1 MCRAPSL
8 PPIGNFLRCRGNF
21 PRLALLST
29 PYASHYDDGVNL
41 VNINGIRSVIALLR
55 VGFTMHSV
63 LIVDDHPVIRLAVRI
78 LLEKHDMHVVG
89 EADNG
94 LDAVRLVRDLTP
106 QVVILDIGI
115 PKLDGFTTI
124 SRIKA
129 LNVRSEIL
137 ILTSQP
143 ADSVCRRCIQL
154 GARGFVNKE
163 EDLGSLVTAIKAVDA
178 GYTFFPPL
186 SFDSVHP
193 MEQLTELEQI
203 HQLTD
208 REVTVLQYLAQG
220 YSNKQIGE
228 KLFLSN
234 KTVSTYKTRLL
245 HKLGL
250 PSLVHLADFAKRN
263 ALAS

>member
-1 MCRAPSL
+1 
-8 PPIGNFLRCRGNF
+8 
-21 PRLALLST
+21 
-29 PYASHYDDGVNL
+29 
-41 VNINGIRSVIALLR
+41 
-55 VGFTMHSV
+55 MHTV
-63 LIVDDHPVIRLAVRI
+63 LIVDDHPVIRLAVRV
-78 LLEKHDMHVVG
+78 LLEKHGMRVVG

-94 LDAVRLVRDLTP
+94 LDAVQLVRDLTP

-115 PKLDGFTTI
+115 PKLDGFSVI

-129 LNVRSEIL
+129 LDVRSEIL

-163 EDLGSLVTAIKAVDA
+163 EDLGSIITAIKAVDA
-178 GYTFFPPL
+178 GYTFFPSL
-186 SFDSVHP
+186 TFDRVNSADQP
-193 MEQLTELEQI
+193 TEREQI
-203 HQLTD
+203 HSLTD
-208 REVTVLQYLAQG
+208 REVTVLQYLARG

-245 HKLGL
+245 QKLGVA
-250 PSLVHLADFAKRN
+250 SLVDLAEFAKRN
-263 ALAS
+263 SLAP

>member
-1 MCRAPSL
+1 
-8 PPIGNFLRCRGNF
+8 
-21 PRLALLST
+21 
-29 PYASHYDDGVNL
+29 
-41 VNINGIRSVIALLR
+41 
-55 VGFTMHSV
+55 MHSV
-63 LIVDDHPVIRLAVRI
+63 LIVDDHPVIRLAVRV
-78 LLEKHDMHVVG
+78 LLEKHGMRVVG

-94 LDAVRLVRDLTP
+94 LDAVQLVRDLTP

-115 PKLDGFTTI
+115 PKLDGFTVI

-163 EDLGSLVTAIKAVDA
+163 EDLGSLITAIKAVDA
-178 GYTFFPPL
+178 GYSFFPAL
-186 SFDSVHP
+186 TFDSVNAS
-193 MEQLTELEQI
+193 EQLTEREQI
-203 HQLTD
+203 QSLTD

-245 HKLGL
+245 QKLGAT
-250 PSLVHLADFAKRN
+250 SLVDLAEFAKRN
-263 ALAS
+263 ALTP

>member
-1 MCRAPSL
+1 
-8 PPIGNFLRCRGNF
+8 
-21 PRLALLST
+21 
-29 PYASHYDDGVNL
+29 
-41 VNINGIRSVIALLR
+41 
-55 VGFTMHSV
+55 MHSV
-63 LIVDDHPVIRLAVRI
+63 LIVDDHPVIRLAVRV
-78 LLEKHDMHVVG
+78 LLEKHGMRVVG

-94 LDAVRLVRDLTP
+94 VNAVQLVRELTP

-115 PKLDGFTTI
+115 PKLDGFSVI

-129 LNVRSEIL
+129 LQVRSEIL

-163 EDLGSLVTAIKAVDA
+163 EDLGSLITAIKAVDA
-178 GYTFFPPL
+178 GYTFFPSL
-186 SFDSVHP
+186 TFDSVNP
-193 MEQLTELEQI
+193 SEKLTELDQI
-203 HQLTD
+203 RSLTD

-228 KLFLSN
+228 RLLLSN

-245 HKLGL
+245 QKLGAA
-250 PSLVHLADFAKRN
+250 SLVDLAEFAKRN
-263 ALAS
+263 ALTS